1 MVYLQKLSCVNTCN
15 GFENHVKASLDFRGE
30 LSLERGIQM
39 NKKIIIRTLEKIALY
54 MELQAENPFKV
65 SAFRKAAAA
74 LEADERSL
82 SEIDDITAIKGI
94 GKGTAAVI
102 IELMETGVSSTLKEL
117 EEIVPKGLIPL
128 MKLPGLGGKKLA
140 KLYQELNIVDADS
153 LKAACEAGKVRELAG
168 FAAKTEEK
176 ILKELENFG
185 SRKERLPIWQLE
197 PAVLEINELLA
208 SLPEVEKFSVAGS
221 FRRVA
226 ETSKDI
232 DFIVA
237 TSAYEIVREAIL
249 TRLVVLETIAA
260 GDTKVS
266 VILDRDEP
274 VSVDFRLVKSEE
286 YATALHHFTGSK
298 DHNVRMRQLA
308 KSMDKKISEYGV
320 EQEDGSIVTFE
331 TEEQFFA
338 HFDLPFI
345 PPTVRESGKELDR
358 LGELDQLVKLED
370 IVSDLHM
377 HTTWSDGAH
386 SVNEMGQA
394 LIAKGYT
401 HAVITDHS
409 HYLKVANGL
418 TPERL
423 QQQKQDIYAFNESNP
438 GFRLYRGT
446 EMDILPDG
454 TLDFDDEVLK
464 ELDFVI
470 ASIHS
475 SFTQSQDKIMARLK
489 TAVEHPYVH
498 MIAHP
503 TGRIV
508 GERDGYDPDV
518 PLLIEWAAQH
528 GKILELNANPYRLDL
543 CIEHLQLAMEHNVPI
558 AINTD
563 AHAIDQLRFM
573 DIGVKYAQKAWLKK
587 DLIVN
592 TWSKERFEAF
602 IMKNK

>member
-1 MVYLQKLSCVNTCN
+1 
-15 GFENHVKASLDFRGE
+15 
-30 LSLERGIQM
+30 M

-54 MELQAENPFKV
+54 MELQGENPFKV

-74 LEADERSL
+74 LETDERSL
-82 SEIDDITAIKGI
+82 SEIEDITTIKGI

-102 IELMETGVSSTLKEL
+102 LELVESGESSVLKEL
-117 EEIVPKGLIPL
+117 EAVVPKGLVPL

-140 KLYQELNIVDADS
+140 KLYQELKVVDATS
-153 LKAACEAGKVRELAG
+153 LKTACEAGQVQALAG
-168 FAAKTEEK
+168 FGAKTEEK
-176 ILKELENFG
+176 ILKELESFG
-185 SRKERLPIWQLE
+185 TRAERLPIWQLE
-197 PAVLEINELLA
+197 PVVLEINELLA
-208 SLPEVEKFSVAGS
+208 NLEIVEKFSVAGS
-221 FRRVA
+221 FRRVK

-232 DFIVA
+232 DFIIA
-237 TSAYEIVREAIL
+237 TTAPEAVREAIL
-249 TRLVVLETIAA
+249 TRLVILETVAA

-266 VILDRDEP
+266 VILDREEP
-274 VSVDFRLVKSEE
+274 VSVDFRLVKLEE

-308 KSMDKKISEYGV
+308 KAQGKKISEYGV
-320 EQEDGSIVTFE
+320 EQPDGSMQTFE
-331 TEEQFFA
+331 SEEEFFA

-358 LGELDQLVKLED
+358 LDELAGLVTLAD
-370 IVSDLHM
+370 IKSDLHM

-386 SVNEMGQA
+386 SVAEMGEA
-394 LIAKGYT
+394 LIARGYT

-409 HYLKVANGL
+409 QYLKVANGL

-423 QQQKQDIYAFNESNP
+423 EKQKLDIFAFNEANP
-438 GFRLYRGT
+438 NFTLLRGT

-454 TLDFDDEVLK
+454 TLDFDDAVMK
-464 ELDFVI
+464 NLDFVI

-475 SFTQSQDKIMARLK
+475 SFTQSQDKIMSRLR
-489 TAVEHPYVH
+489 AAIENPYVH

-508 GERDGYDPDV
+508 GQRGGYDPDV
-518 PLLIEWAAQH
+518 TQLIEWAAEYD
-528 GKILELNANPYRLDL
+528 KIVELNANPYRLDL
-543 CIEHLQLAMEHNVPI
+543 CTPHLQLAMDKNVKV

-573 DIGVKYAQKAWLKK
+573 EIGVNYAQKAWLKK
-587 DLIVN
+587 ELIVN
-592 TWSKERFEAF
+592 TWTKEQLIDYITR
-602 IMKNK
+602 NK

>member
-1 MVYLQKLSCVNTCN
+1 
-15 GFENHVKASLDFRGE
+15 
-30 LSLERGIQM
+30 M

-102 IELMETGVSSTLKEL
+102 TELMEIGESTVLKEL
-117 EEIVPKGLIPL
+117 EAIVPKGLVPL

-140 KLYQELNIVDADS
+140 KLYQELNIVDAAT
-153 LKAACEAGKVRELAG
+153 LKAACEAGQVRGLAG

-176 ILKELENFG
+176 ILKELETFG
-185 SRKERLPIWQLE
+185 SRAERLPIWQLE
-197 PAVLEINELLA
+197 PVVLEINELLA
-208 SLPEVEKFSVAGS
+208 SLPEVELFSVAGS

-226 ETSKDI
+226 ETSKDV

-237 TSAYEIVREAIL
+237 TKEYEVVREAIL
-249 TRLVVLETIAA
+249 TRLAILETVAA

-266 VILDRDEP
+266 VILDREEP
-274 VSVDFRLVKSEE
+274 VSVDFRLVTREE
-286 YATALHHFTGSK
+286 FATALHHFTGSK

-308 KSMDKKISEYGV
+308 KSMGKKISEYGV
-320 EQEDGSIVTFE
+320 EQEDGTVLTFE
-331 TEEQFFA
+331 SEEAFFA
-338 HFDLPFI
+338 HFNLPFI

-358 LGELDQLVKLED
+358 LDELSGLVKLED
-370 IVSDLHM
+370 IVADLHM

-386 SVNEMGQA
+386 SVSEMGQA
-394 LIAKGYT
+394 LMDIGYS

-409 HYLKVANGL
+409 QYLKVANGL

-423 QQQKQDIYAFNESNP
+423 EQQKLDIYAFNEANP
-438 GFRLYRGT
+438 NFRLYRGT

-454 TLDFDDEVLK
+454 SLDFGDDVLK

-489 TAVEHPYVH
+489 TAVENPYVH

-508 GERDGYDPDV
+508 GQRGGYDPDV
-518 PLLIEWAAQH
+518 PLLIEWAAEH

-543 CIEHLQLAMEHNVPI
+543 SIEYLMLAMEKNVPI

-592 TWSKERFEAF
+592 TWSKEKFEAF
-602 IMKNK
+602 IAKNKEK

>member
-1 MVYLQKLSCVNTCN
+1 
-15 GFENHVKASLDFRGE
+15 
-30 LSLERGIQM
+30 M

-54 MELQAENPFKV
+54 MELQGENPFKV

-74 LEADERSL
+74 LETDERSL
-82 SEIDDITAIKGI
+82 SEIDDITTIKGI

-102 IELMETGVSSTLKEL
+102 LELVEAGESSVLKEL
-117 EEIVPKGLIPL
+117 EAAVPKGLVPL

-140 KLYQELNIVDADS
+140 KLYQELNITDAQT
-153 LKAACEAGKVRELAG
+153 LKAACEAGQVQALAG
-168 FAAKTEEK
+168 FGAKTEEK

-185 SRKERLPIWQLE
+185 TRAERLPIWQLE
-197 PAVLEINELLA
+197 PVVLEINELLS
-208 SLPEVEKFSVAGS
+208 SLPKVQKFSVAGS
-221 FRRVA
+221 FRRVK

-237 TSAYEIVREAIL
+237 TDAYEVVREAIL
-249 TRLVVLETIAA
+249 ARLAILETVAA

-266 VILDRDEP
+266 VVLDREEP
-274 VSVDFRLVKSEE
+274 VSVDFRLVKLAE

-308 KSMDKKISEYGV
+308 KAQGKKISEYGV
-320 EQEDGSIVTFE
+320 EQQDGTVQTFE
-331 TEEQFFA
+331 SEEAFFA
-338 HFDLPFI
+338 HFELPFI
-345 PPTVRESGKELDR
+345 PPTVRESGKELERVD
-358 LGELDQLVKLED
+358 ELAQLVTLGD
-370 IVSDLHM
+370 IVSDLHL

-386 SVNEMGQA
+386 SVAEMGEA
-394 LIAKGYT
+394 LIARGYT
-401 HAVITDHS
+401 HAVVTDHS
-409 HYLKVANGL
+409 QYLKVANGL

-423 QQQKQDIYAFNESNP
+423 EKQKQDILAFNEAHP
-438 GFRLYRGT
+438 AFTLFRGT

-454 TLDFDDEVLK
+454 SLDFKDELMRD
-464 ELDFVI
+464 LDFVI

-489 TAVEHPYVH
+489 TAIENPYVH

-508 GERDGYDPDV
+508 GQRGGYDPDIAQ
-518 PLLIEWAAQH
+518 LIEWAAAH
-528 GKILELNANPYRLDL
+528 DKILELNANPYRLDL
-543 CIEHLQLAMEHNVPI
+543 CIEHLQLAMEKNVKI

-587 DLIVN
+587 ELIVN
-592 TWSKERFEAF
+592 TWTKEQF
-602 IMKNK
+602 IAYVTKNK

>member
-1 MVYLQKLSCVNTCN
+1 
-15 GFENHVKASLDFRGE
+15 
-30 LSLERGIQM
+30 M

-102 IELMETGVSSTLKEL
+102 TELMEIGESTVLKEL
-117 EEIVPKGLIPL
+117 EAIVPKGLVPL

-140 KLYQELNIVDADS
+140 KLYQELNIVDADT
-153 LKAACEAGKVRELAG
+153 LKAACEAGQVRGLAG

-176 ILKELENFG
+176 ILKELETFG
-185 SRKERLPIWQLE
+185 SRAERLPIWQLE
-197 PAVLEINELLA
+197 PVVLEINELLA
-208 SLPEVEKFSVAGS
+208 SLPEVELFSVAGS

-226 ETSKDI
+226 ETSKDV
-232 DFIVA
+232 DFIIA
-237 TSAYEIVREAIL
+237 TKEYEVVREAIL
-249 TRLVVLETIAA
+249 TRLAILETVAA

-266 VILDRDEP
+266 VILDREEP
-274 VSVDFRLVKSEE
+274 VSVDFRLVTREE
-286 YATALHHFTGSK
+286 FATALHHFTGSK

-308 KSMDKKISEYGV
+308 KSMGNKISEYGV
-320 EQEDGSIVTFE
+320 EQEDGTVVTFE
-331 TEEQFFA
+331 SEEAFFA
-338 HFDLPFI
+338 HFNLPFI

-358 LGELDQLVKLED
+358 LDELAELVKLGD
-370 IVSDLHM
+370 IVADLHM

-386 SVNEMGQA
+386 SVSEMGQA
-394 LIAKGYT
+394 LMDIGYS

-409 HYLKVANGL
+409 QYLKVANGL

-423 QQQKQDIYAFNESNP
+423 EQQKLDIYAFNEANP
-438 GFRLYRGT
+438 NFRLYRGT

-454 TLDFDDEVLK
+454 TLDFGEDVLK

-489 TAVEHPYVH
+489 TAVENPYVH

-508 GERDGYDPDV
+508 GQRGGYDPDV
-518 PLLIEWAAQH
+518 PLLIEWAAAN

-543 CIEHLQLAMEHNVPI
+543 SIEYLTLAMEKNVPI

-592 TWSKERFEAF
+592 TWSKDKFEAF
-602 IMKNK
+602 ISKNK

>member
-1 MVYLQKLSCVNTCN
+1 
-15 GFENHVKASLDFRGE
+15 
-30 LSLERGIQM
+30 M
-39 NKKIIIRTLEKIALY
+39 NKKIIIHTLEKIALY

-74 LEADERSL
+74 LESDERSL
-82 SEIDDITAIKGI
+82 SEIGDITAIKGI

-102 IELMETGVSSTLKEL
+102 LELMETGESSVLKEL
-117 EEIVPKGLIPL
+117 EAVVPKGLIPL

-140 KLYQELNIVDADS
+140 KLYQELNIVDAQS
-153 LKAACEAGKVRELAG
+153 LKVACETGKVRELSG

-185 SRKERLPIWQLE
+185 SRSERLPIWQLE
-197 PAVLEINELLA
+197 PVVLQINELLE
-208 SLPEVEKFSVAGS
+208 SLPEVQKFSVAGS

-226 ETSKDI
+226 ETSKDV
-232 DFIVA
+232 DFIIA
-237 TSAYEIVREAIL
+237 TEQVETVREAIL
-249 TRLVVLETIAA
+249 TRLVILETIAA

-266 VILDRDEP
+266 VILDREEP
-274 VSVDFRLVKSEE
+274 VSVDFRMVKLEE

-308 KSMDKKISEYGV
+308 KSQGKKISEYGV
-320 EQEDGSIVTFE
+320 EQEDGTVETFE
-331 TEEQFFA
+331 SEEAFFA

-358 LGELDQLVKLED
+358 LDELQQLVQLED

-386 SVNEMGQA
+386 SVAEMGEA
-394 LIAKGYT
+394 LIARGYT

-409 HYLKVANGL
+409 QYLKVANGL

-423 QQQKQDIYAFNESNP
+423 EQQKLDIYKFNEAHP
-438 GFRLYRGT
+438 DFRLYRGT

-454 TLDFDDEVLK
+454 SLDFEDEVLK

-489 TAVEHPYVH
+489 TAVENPYVH

-508 GERDGYDPDV
+508 GQRGGYDPDV
-518 PLLIEWAAQH
+518 PQLIEWAAEH

-543 CIEHLQLAMEHNVPI
+543 CVEHLQLAMEKNVSI

-573 DIGVKYAQKAWLKK
+573 EIGTKYAQKAWLKK
-587 DLIVN
+587 ELIVN
-592 TWSKERFEAF
+592 TWSKEQFEAF
-602 IMKNK
+602 ITKHK

>member
-1 MVYLQKLSCVNTCN
+1 
-15 GFENHVKASLDFRGE
+15 
-30 LSLERGIQM
+30 M

-54 MELQAENPFKV
+54 MELQGENPFKV

-74 LEADERSL
+74 LETDERSL
-82 SEIDDITAIKGI
+82 SEIDDITTIKGI

-102 IELMETGVSSTLKEL
+102 LELMELGESSILKEL
-117 EEIVPKGLIPL
+117 EAVVPKGLVPL

-140 KLYQELNIVDADS
+140 KLYQELNIVDADT
-153 LKAACEAGKVRELAG
+153 LKAACEAGQVQALVG
-168 FAAKTEEK
+168 FGAKTEEK

-185 SRKERLPIWQLE
+185 SRAERLPIWQLE
-197 PAVLEINELLA
+197 PVVLEMNELLA
-208 SLPEVEKFSVAGS
+208 SVEAVQKFSVAGS
-221 FRRVA
+221 FRRVK

-237 TSAYEIVREAIL
+237 TAAPEVVREAIL
-249 TRLVVLETIAA
+249 TRLVLLETVAA
-260 GDTKVS
+260 GDTKIS
-266 VILDRDEP
+266 VILDREEP
-274 VSVDFRLVKSEE
+274 VSVDFRLVKLEE

-308 KSMDKKISEYGV
+308 KAQGKKISEYGV
-320 EQEDGSIVTFE
+320 EQPDGTVQTFE
-331 TEEQFFA
+331 SEEAFFA

-358 LGELDQLVKLED
+358 LDELAALVTLAD
-370 IVSDLHM
+370 IKSDLHM

-386 SVNEMGQA
+386 SVAEMGEA
-394 LIAKGYT
+394 LMARGYT

-409 HYLKVANGL
+409 QYLKVANGL

-423 QQQKQDIYAFNESNP
+423 EKQKLDIFAFNEANP
-438 GFRLYRGT
+438 SFTLLRGT

-454 TLDFDDEVLK
+454 TLDFDDEVMK
-464 ELDFVI
+464 VLDFVI

-489 TAVEHPYVH
+489 NAIANPYVH

-508 GERDGYDPDV
+508 GQRGGYDPDV
-518 PLLIEWAAQH
+518 AQLIEWAAEYD
-528 GKILELNANPYRLDL
+528 KIVELNANPYRLDL
-543 CIEHLQLAMEHNVPI
+543 CIEHLQMAMEKNVKV

-573 DIGVKYAQKAWLKK
+573 EIGVKYAQKAWLKK
-587 DLIVN
+587 ELIVN
-592 TWSKERFEAF
+592 TWTTEQFMNYIKR
-602 IMKNK
+602 NK

>member
-1 MVYLQKLSCVNTCN
+1 M
-15 GFENHVKASLDFRGE
+15 
-30 LSLERGIQM
+30 M

-102 IELMETGVSSTLKEL
+102 TELMENGESTVLKEL
-117 EEIVPKGLIPL
+117 EAAVPKGLVPL

-140 KLYQELNIVDADS
+140 KLYQELNIIDAAT
-153 LKAACEAGKVRELAG
+153 LKAACEAGQVRGLAG

-176 ILKELENFG
+176 ILKELETFG
-185 SRKERLPIWQLE
+185 SRAERLPIWQLE
-197 PAVLEINELLA
+197 PVVLEINELLA

-226 ETSKDI
+226 ETSKDV

-237 TSAYEIVREAIL
+237 TKEYEVVREAIL
-249 TRLVVLETIAA
+249 TRLALLETVAA

-266 VILDRDEP
+266 VILDREEP
-274 VSVDFRLVKSEE
+274 VSVDFRLVTREE
-286 YATALHHFTGSK
+286 FASALHHFTGSK

-308 KSMDKKISEYGV
+308 KSMGKKISEYGV
-320 EQEDGSIVTFE
+320 EQEDGSVVTFE
-331 TEEQFFA
+331 SEEAFFA
-338 HFDLPFI
+338 HFNLPFI

-358 LGELDQLVKLED
+358 LDELSGLVKLGD
-370 IVSDLHM
+370 IVADLHM

-386 SVNEMGQA
+386 SVSEMGQA
-394 LIAKGYT
+394 LMDIGYS

-409 HYLKVANGL
+409 QYLKVANGL
-418 TPERL
+418 TTERL
-423 QQQKQDIYAFNESNP
+423 EQQKFDIYAFNEANP

-454 TLDFDDEVLK
+454 TLDFGDDVLK

-489 TAVEHPYVH
+489 TAVENPYVH

-508 GERDGYDPDV
+508 GQRGGYDPDV
-518 PLLIEWAAQH
+518 PLLIEWAAEH

-543 CIEHLQLAMEHNVPI
+543 SIEYLMLAMEKNVPI

-592 TWSKERFEAF
+592 TWSKEKFEAF
-602 IMKNK
+602 IAKNKEK

>member
-1 MVYLQKLSCVNTCN
+1 
-15 GFENHVKASLDFRGE
+15 
-30 LSLERGIQM
+30 M

-94 GKGTAAVI
+94 GKGTASVI
-102 IELMETGVSSTLKEL
+102 TELMEIGESTVLKEL
-117 EEIVPKGLIPL
+117 EAVVPKGLVPL

-140 KLYQELNIVDADS
+140 KLYQELNIVDAAT
-153 LKAACEAGKVRELAG
+153 LKAACEAGQVRGLAG

-176 ILKELENFG
+176 ILKELETFG
-185 SRKERLPIWQLE
+185 SRAERLPIWQLE
-197 PAVLEINELLA
+197 PVVLEINELLA
-208 SLPEVEKFSVAGS
+208 SLPEVELFSVAGS

-226 ETSKDI
+226 ETSKDV

-237 TSAYEIVREAIL
+237 TNEYEVVREAIL
-249 TRLVVLETIAA
+249 TRLAILETVAA

-266 VILDRDEP
+266 VILDREEP
-274 VSVDFRLVKSEE
+274 VSVDFRLVTREE
-286 YATALHHFTGSK
+286 FATALHHFTGSK

-308 KSMDKKISEYGV
+308 KSMGKKISEYGV
-320 EQEDGSIVTFE
+320 EQEDGTVVTFE
-331 TEEQFFA
+331 SEEAFFA
-338 HFDLPFI
+338 HFNLPFI

-358 LGELDQLVKLED
+358 LDELSGLVKLED
-370 IVSDLHM
+370 IVADLHM

-386 SVNEMGQA
+386 SVSEMGQA
-394 LIAKGYT
+394 LMDIGYS

-409 HYLKVANGL
+409 QYLKVANGL

-423 QQQKQDIYAFNESNP
+423 EQQKLDIYAFNEANP
-438 GFRLYRGT
+438 SFRLYRGT

-454 TLDFDDEVLK
+454 TLDFGDDVLK

-489 TAVEHPYVH
+489 TAVENPYVH

-508 GERDGYDPDV
+508 GQRGGYDPDV
-518 PLLIEWAAQH
+518 PLLIEWAAEH

-543 CIEHLQLAMEHNVPI
+543 SIEYLMLAMEKNVPI

-592 TWSKERFEAF
+592 TWSKDKFEAF
-602 IMKNK
+602 IAKNKEK

>member
-1 MVYLQKLSCVNTCN
+1 M
-15 GFENHVKASLDFRGE
+15 
-30 LSLERGIQM
+30 M

-94 GKGTAAVI
+94 GKGTASVI
-102 IELMETGVSSTLKEL
+102 TELMEIGESTVLKEL
-117 EEIVPKGLIPL
+117 EAVVPKGLVPL

-140 KLYQELNIVDADS
+140 KLYQELNIVDAAT
-153 LKAACEAGKVRELAG
+153 LKAACEAGQVRGLAG

-176 ILKELENFG
+176 ILKELETFG
-185 SRKERLPIWQLE
+185 SRAERLPIWQLE
-197 PAVLEINELLA
+197 PVVLEINELLA
-208 SLPEVEKFSVAGS
+208 SLPEVELFSVAGS

-226 ETSKDI
+226 ETSKDV

-237 TSAYEIVREAIL
+237 TKEYEVVREAIL
-249 TRLVVLETIAA
+249 TRLAILETVAA

-266 VILDRDEP
+266 VILDREEP
-274 VSVDFRLVKSEE
+274 VSVDFRLVTREE
-286 YATALHHFTGSK
+286 FATALHHFTGSK

-308 KSMDKKISEYGV
+308 KSMGKKISEYGV
-320 EQEDGSIVTFE
+320 EQEDGTVVTFE
-331 TEEQFFA
+331 SEEAFFA
-338 HFDLPFI
+338 HFNLPFI

-358 LGELDQLVKLED
+358 LDELSGLVKLED
-370 IVSDLHM
+370 IVADLHM

-386 SVNEMGQA
+386 SVSEMGQA
-394 LIAKGYT
+394 LMDIGYS

-409 HYLKVANGL
+409 QYLKVANGL

-423 QQQKQDIYAFNESNP
+423 EQQKLDIYAFNEANP
-438 GFRLYRGT
+438 SFRLYRGT

-454 TLDFDDEVLK
+454 TLDFGDDVLK

-489 TAVEHPYVH
+489 TAVENPYVH

-508 GERDGYDPDV
+508 GQRGGYDPDV
-518 PLLIEWAAQH
+518 PLLIEWAAEH

-543 CIEHLQLAMEHNVPI
+543 STEYLMLAMEKNVPI

-592 TWSKERFEAF
+592 TWSKEKFEAF
-602 IMKNK
+602 IAKNKEK

>member
-1 MVYLQKLSCVNTCN
+1 
-15 GFENHVKASLDFRGE
+15 
-30 LSLERGIQM
+30 M

-54 MELQAENPFKV
+54 LELQGENPFKV

-82 SEIDDITAIKGI
+82 SEIDDITTIKGI

-102 IELMETGVSSTLKEL
+102 HELIEHGKSSVLEEL
-117 EEIVPKGLIPL
+117 EEAVPKGLVPL

-140 KLYQELNIVDADS
+140 KLYQELGIVDAES
-153 LKAACEAGKVRELAG
+153 LKVACEKGHVKTLAG
-168 FAAKTEEK
+168 FGAKTEEK

-185 SRKERLPIWQLE
+185 KRAERLPVWQLE
-197 PAVLEINELLA
+197 PVVFEINELLA
-208 SLPEVEKFSVAGS
+208 SLPEVQKFSVAGS

-237 TSAYEIVREAIL
+237 TEAHEVVREAIL
-249 TRLVVLETIAA
+249 SRLVTLETVAA
-260 GDTKVS
+260 GDTKIS
-266 VILDRDEP
+266 LILDREEP
-274 VSVDFRLVKSEE
+274 VSVDFRLVKLHEF
-286 YATALHHFTGSK
+286 ATALHHFTGSK

-308 KSMDKKISEYGV
+308 KSQGKKISEYGV
-320 EQEDGSIVTFE
+320 EQPDGTMATFE
-331 TEEQFFA
+331 TEDAFFA

-345 PPTVRESGKELDR
+345 PPTVRESGNELER
-358 LGELDQLVKLED
+358 LEELAGLVQLED

-386 SVNEMGQA
+386 SVNEMGEA
-394 LIAKGYT
+394 LIARGY
-401 HAVITDHS
+401 HYGVITDHS
-409 HYLKVANGL
+409 QYLKVANGL

-423 QQQKQDIYAFNESNP
+423 EKQKLEIFAFNEAHP
-438 GFRLYRGT
+438 HFRLYRGT
-446 EMDILPDG
+446 EMDILPDT
-454 TLDFDDEVLK
+454 TLDFDDAVMR

-475 SFTQSQDKIMARLK
+475 NFSQPQEKIMERLFS
-489 TAVEHPYVH
+489 AVKNPYVH

-503 TGRIV
+503 TGRII
-508 GERDGYDPDV
+508 GQRSGYEPDV
-518 PLLIEWAAQH
+518 PQLIEWAAAY

-543 CIEHLQLAMEHNVPI
+543 CVEHLQMAMEKNVPI

-587 DLIVN
+587 ELIVN
-592 TWSKERFEAF
+592 TWNMNQFEEF
-602 IMKNK
+602 IRKHK